1 MNEHQLIGPRHD
13 PWTVAIFAAS
23 EPRIPIGS
31 GLVIDEHRV
40 LTCRHVVDGKHSS
53 NAPLSVTFPK
63 AGLPKTVRCQVAGV
77 RSASDADVSVLELAE
92 PVPPEVAPAPL
103 RSPRPADLVGDQ
115 WWAFGFPRDAE
126 LGMDAHGVVG
136 ASLAYG
142 WVRLDTRSRYVVR
155 SGFSGAA
162 LWSNDFHA
170 VVGLVGQA
178 QRGGDHPGDALAIT
192 LHQAAK
198 ELPDEHLTKLS
209 AWSIA
214 VAGESA
220 LEAWGWSLEADVEA
234 VRHWRPRARGVSID
248 TETGY
253 RFRGR
258 TAALTTIVNW
268 LLRSRPD
275 RLVLVV
281 TGSPGVGKSAVL
293 GRVVTTADPGVRAAL
308 PSGDRNARAPVGSIA
323 CAVHVKGKTALDV
336 AAEIARA
343 ASVRV
348 PRAVD
353 DLVPALRQRLAQRA
367 GRTPFNLVI
376 DALDEA
382 SSPKQARLIISA
394 LLLPITRTCA
404 RYGAQVVVGSR
415 RDDDGGKLLGAFGSE
430 TRVVDLDSEEYFA
443 EADLEEYAFATLA
456 LVGDER
462 AGNPYAEPAVAKPV
476 AKQIAGLA
484 NRNFL
489 IAGLIARSHGL
500 YDTTAVDPATLA
512 FTPTVH
518 DALKEYLTRLPP
530 LGGVPATEV
539 LTALA
544 YAQAPG
550 LSVSLWRV
558 ALSALSLAVEM
569 DELDAFVHSSAANF
583 LVESSNDAGTRR
595 YRLFHQALNDALL
608 RERALH
614 GSREADELML
624 ARHLIGHG
632 RRVGWAR
639 VDPYLL
645 RSLPT
650 YADRAGLI
658 DELLID
664 DSFLLH
670 TDLPRLTLLAE
681 HAASRAGM
689 NRARL
694 LQLTPHAIT
703 APPAERAALF
713 AVTAELEQ
721 FGDAFANFRGVPYRA
736 RWAAVASRAERAVLE
751 GHAGAVRAVC
761 QVTVAGQQHLAT
773 VGDYQYVRLW
783 NPATGRHWQV
793 PIGEAGRAGRGQRGG
808 PLPGTPR
815 DQFLAVCPVVI
826 GGRTLLAVAGRI
838 GRIYFIDPA
847 SGRPAGSLTGHSGAI
862 RALCTVTLD
871 NRMFL
876 VSGGDDKVLR
886 MWNLADGRPRM
897 LPGHTAAVFVLTTI
911 WRGGRE
917 LIVSGGADYA
927 ARLWDPATGRLVR
940 TLFPHVDDVRAVC
953 SLTVGTS
960 ALLATANF
968 QTAQLWDLSSGA
980 PVQVFEGHTKAIRGM
995 TTVTIGARQL
1005 LATAADGD
1013 VRVWDVAG
1021 GGSRVLSGHTDI
1033 VTAVCSITMDGRTFL
1048 ASASRDRT
1056 VRLWDLA
1063 AGRQGRGSVR
1073 RGSRVTGACTV
1084 QVSAR
1089 QLVATAD
1096 AGTGMIRLQDAETGA
1111 EVATMTGRAVAVN
1124 SICTVNDGYRDLIA
1138 TASDGG
1144 IVQIWDPA
1152 TGERIKP
1159 ELAQFGQLHAI
1170 CPFIT
1175 DYGDSLLAIAG
1186 NGRKII
1192 QFWRPGTGHWALR
1205 VRLPSLFLSEEIHA
1219 HVQRVHAIHQFP
1231 TTGPA
1236 LLATAGQDDNV
1247 MIWDQGGRHQ
1257 ATLRGHR
1264 GPVLALTSALVDG
1277 QIRLISGSADQTIR
1291 IWDPNSLKCLSTM
1304 TGHTDAVNAI
1314 CSITVDDRVLL
1325 ASAGQDRTVK
1335 VWDPAS
1341 RSLVMSIPVHHPALA
1356 CINVSGV
1363 LFVGLTAGSLALDIN
1378 PSGNYLAHFREIG
1391 SGRPTIE

>member
-40 LTCRHVVDGKHSS
+40 LTCRHVVAGKHGS

-63 AGLPKTVRCQVAGV
+63 AGLPKTVRCQVASV

-115 WWAFGFPRDAE
+115 WWAFGFPRDSE

-155 SGFSGAA
+155 PGFSGAA

-192 LHQAAK
+192 LHEAAK

-220 LEAWGWSLEADVEA
+220 LEAWGWSLESDVEA

-258 TAALTTIVNW
+258 TAALTTIVTW
-268 LLRSRPD
+268 LQRSRPD

-404 RYGAQVVVGSR
+404 QYGAQVVVGSR
-415 RDDDGGKLLGAFGSE
+415 RVDDGGKLLRAFGSE
-430 TRVVDLDSEEYFA
+430 TRIVDLDTEEYFA
-443 EADLEEYAFATLA
+443 EADLAEYAFATLA

-476 AKQIAGLA
+476 AKRIAGLA

-518 DALKEYLTRLPP
+518 DALTEYLTRLPP
-530 LGGVPATEV
+530 LGRVPATEV

-550 LSVSLWRV
+550 LSVDLWRV

-583 LVESSNDAGTRR
+583 LVESSNDAGIRR

-608 RERALH
+608 RERAMH

-632 RRVGWAR
+632 RRVGWNR

-650 YADRAGLI
+650 YADRAGMI

-670 TDLPRLTLLAE
+670 TDLPRLTVLAE
-681 HAASRAGM
+681 HAESRAGM

-694 LQLTPHAIT
+694 LQLTPHAIM

-736 RWAAVASRAERAVLE
+736 RWAAVVSRAERAVLE
-751 GHAGAVRAVC
+751 GHAGAVRAIC
-761 QVTVAGQQHLAT
+761 QITVAGQPHLAT

-783 NPATGRHWQV
+783 NPATGRHWEV
-793 PIGEAGRAGRGQRGG
+793 PVGEARGDQRGRQ
-808 PLPGTPR
+808 LPGTPW
-815 DQFLAVCPVVI
+815 DQFFAVCPVVV
-826 GGRTLLAVAGRI
+826 GGRSLLAVAGRI

-847 SGRPAGSLTGHSGAI
+847 TGRPAGTLTGHSGAI
-862 RALCTVTLD
+862 RALCTVTVD
-871 NRMFL
+871 NRLFL
-876 VSGGDDKVLR
+876 VSGGDDKVVR

-897 LPGHTAAVFVLTTI
+897 LSGHTAGVHVLSTI
-911 WRGGRE
+911 SRRGRE

-927 ARLWDPATGRLVR
+927 VRLWDPAAGQLVR
-940 TLFPHVDDVRAVC
+940 TITAHIDQVRAVC
-953 SLTVGTS
+953 SLPVGS
-960 ALLATANF
+960 KALLATANF

-980 PVQVFEGHTKAIRGM
+980 PIQVFEGHTKAIRGM
-995 TTVTIGARQL
+995 AAINIGGQEL

-1013 VRVWDVAG
+1013 VRVWELDG
-1021 GGSRVLSGHTDI
+1021 SLSRVLSGHTDI
-1033 VTAVCSITMDGRTFL
+1033 VTAVCSITMDGRNFL

-1063 AGRQGRGSVR
+1063 AGRQGRGSGR
-1073 RGSRVTGACTV
+1073 RGSRVTGACIV

-1144 IVQIWDPA
+1144 IVQVWDPA

-1159 ELAQFGQLHAI
+1159 ELAQFDQMHAI
-1170 CPFIT
+1170 CPFVT
-1175 DYGDSLLAIAG
+1175 DYGDNLLAIAG

-1192 QFWRPGTGHWALR
+1192 QFWRPGTRHLALR
-1205 VRLPSLFLSEEIHA
+1205 RRLPSLFLSEEIHA
-1219 HVQRVHAIHQFP
+1219 HVRRVHAIHQFP

-1264 GPVLALTSALVDG
+1264 GPVQALTSALVEG

-1314 CSITVDDRVLL
+1314 CSIGVDDRLLL